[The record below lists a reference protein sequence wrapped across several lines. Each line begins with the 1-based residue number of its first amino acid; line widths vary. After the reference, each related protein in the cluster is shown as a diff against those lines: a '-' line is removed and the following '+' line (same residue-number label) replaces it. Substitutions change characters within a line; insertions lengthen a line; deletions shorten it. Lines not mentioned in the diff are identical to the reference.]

1 MGSAAYRFGPFLV
14 DRAAYRVLENG
25 RPLDLTPKLLDL
37 LLHLIEHAGNLV
49 TKEAL
54 LDALWPGANVT
65 DNALAQAVSELRQ
78 ALGDEAADPRFIKTV
93 ARRGYRFVAA
103 VEPVAAPE
111 EPAVAE
117 PPSAA
122 RPEPGRGGHPQ
133 AGRGAADAPPSIA
146 VLDFTNVTGDP
157 ESAWLSAGIAETV
170 SGDLRALAR
179 FKVVDRWR
187 VTEAARR
194 TGGSLHDVAAALHVR
209 LVVVGNVQRNGDR
222 VRITARVV
230 DIASGE
236 AVADAKVDGRLDEI
250 FDLQDQVAAQFAR
263 ELGAAW
269 PYGAGLG
276 AEARGAKAAR
286 ETSSLEAYRAVM
298 EGWLRIETLDVREL
312 PRAIAD
318 FERAVAVDARY
329 ALAWTGLA
337 TAEFASYES
346 TRAENAPSR
355 ALLDGAIA
363 HGRQAIE
370 LDDSLAEAHGS
381 LALILVSAWD
391 TAGAIAA
398 ARRAVSVE
406 PGNWRHLFR
415 LGHAS
420 WGQERLRAGAA
431 TLALYP
437 DFAFA
442 YFQSAMVHVARG
454 HLTDAERVLRHG
466 AAIQDRQIGRGERYP
481 ALGLHWLLGLVR
493 LAQDDVDDALVE
505 FERERGLAE
514 PHRLYG
520 REYAMHAALG
530 RGAALLRT
538 GRREEAA
545 GCFRDALALYPDQP
559 LGHLGLAV
567 AAGTGFESVER
578 VLAAVDRTKP
588 IESALVRA
596 QLLTVQRRGAE
607 AAGVLAGT
615 LETAPPGFAGWT
627 LPVEP
632 LLQATDKTVFMPVFA
647 HLADRAK

>member
-1 MGSAAYRFGPFLV
+1 MASAAYRFGPFVV
-14 DRAAYRVLENG
+14 DRAAYRVFEDG
-25 RPLDLTPKLLDL
+25 RPLDLSPKLLDL
-37 LLHLIEHAGNLV
+37 LLHLIENAGSLV

-54 LDALWPGANVT
+54 LDALWPDANVT
-65 DNALAQAVSELRQ
+65 DNALTQAVSELRQ
-78 ALGDEAADPRFIKTV
+78 ALGDEAGDPRFIKTV

-103 VEPVAAPE
+103 VESIAPPE
-111 EPAVAE
+111 GPAIAEPA
-117 PPSAA
+117 SAA
-122 RPEPGRGGHPQ
+122 RPEPGRGAIDDLQ
-133 AGRGAADAPPSIA
+133 SLA
-146 VLDFTNVTGDP
+146 VLDFTNVAGDA

-170 SGDLRALAR
+170 SGDLRALGR

-187 VTEAARR
+187 VMEAARR
-194 TGGSLHDVAAALHVR
+194 TGGSLHDVAAALRVR
-209 LVVVGNVQRNGDR
+209 LAVIGSFQCHGDR

-230 DIASGE
+230 DVASGE

-263 ELGAAW
+263 ELGV
-269 PYGAGLG
+269 
-276 AEARGAKAAR
+276 AETRSAKAAFSR
-286 ETSSLEAYRAVM
+286 ETASLEAYRAVM

-318 FERAVAVDARY
+318 FERAVAIDARY
-329 ALAWTGLA
+329 PLAWTGLA

-346 TRAENAPSR
+346 TRSENEPSR
-355 ALLDGAIA
+355 ALLERAIA
-363 HGRQAIE
+363 HGRQAVQ

-391 TAGAIAA
+391 TAGAIGA
-398 ARRAVSVE
+398 ARRAVSLE

-420 WGQERLRAGAA
+420 WGEERLRAGAA

-454 HLTDAERVLRHG
+454 HLADAERVLRHG
-466 AAIQDRQIGRGERYP
+466 AAVQDRQIGRGERYP

-493 LAQDDVDDALVE
+493 LAQHDIDDALVE
-505 FERERGLAE
+505 FERERALAE

-530 RGAALLRT
+530 RGAALLRRD
-538 GRREEAA
+538 RRDEAA
-545 GCFRDALALYPDQP
+545 ASFRDALALYPDHP

-567 AAGTGFESVER
+567 AGQTGFGAVER
-578 VLAAVDRTKP
+578 ALTALDSTKP
-588 IESALVRA
+588 IEAGLVRA
-596 QLLTVQRRGAE
+596 QLLAVQGSGTE
-607 AAGVLAGT
+607 AARVLAGL
-615 LETAPPGFAGWT
+615 LETAPPGFAGWS

-632 LLQATDKTVFMPVFA
+632 FILHATDRHVFTPVLSL
-647 HLADRAK
+647 LAERAK